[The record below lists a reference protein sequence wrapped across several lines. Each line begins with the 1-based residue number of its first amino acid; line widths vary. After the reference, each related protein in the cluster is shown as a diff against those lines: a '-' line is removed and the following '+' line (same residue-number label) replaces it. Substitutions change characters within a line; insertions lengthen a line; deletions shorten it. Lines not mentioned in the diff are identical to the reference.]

1 MRHRVVDTEFL
12 SVLPLMTKIFK
23 FVTRAGRV
31 LLGRQMAG
39 RGVTVFPDDVF
50 LVSYPRS
57 GNTWTR
63 FLLGNLIYQ
72 DDPVTFANIESR
84 IPEIYFNP
92 DHRLRRLPRPRVLKS
107 HESFQPHYRRI
118 IYIVRDPRDVAVSFY
133 HHNLK
138 AGNIPDGYPMD
149 EFIPRFINAGFDT
162 KFGSWSDNVL
172 SWLSLRGN
180 SDSFL
185 LLRYEEMKQ
194 DPAKELGKVAAFLER
209 CGFSPIDSS
218 PEKLARAVELSS
230 PERMR
235 KLESLQ
241 ARQWELTKHT
251 RQDKPFVRTATAGK
265 WKSVLSQQSVT
276 LIEAAWGSLM
286 QRLGYELSSGTL
298 HPGTRGEFAEETVAD
313 RSGVPSRA
321 TL

>member
-1 MRHRVVDTEFL
+1 
-12 SVLPLMTKIFK
+12 MTKIFRT
-23 FVTRAGRV
+23 VTRAGRV

-72 DDPVTFANIESR
+72 DEPVTFANIESR

-92 DHRLRRLPRPRVLKS
+92 DRRLRRLARPRVLKS
-107 HESFQPHYRRI
+107 HECFQPHYRRI

-133 HHNLK
+133 HHNVK
-138 AGNIPDGYPMD
+138 AGNIPDGYPID
-149 EFIPRFINAGFDT
+149 EFVPRFIAAEFDL
-162 KFGSWSDNVL
+162 KFGSWGDHVL

-180 SDSFL
+180 NDNFL
-185 LLRYEEMKQ
+185 LLRYEEMKR

-209 CGFSPIDSS
+209 CSFSRIDSS
-218 PEKLARAVELSS
+218 PDKLARAVELSS

-235 KLESLQ
+235 KLESMQ

-251 RQDKPFVRTATAGK
+251 RHDKPFVRTATAGT
-265 WKSVLSQQSVT
+265 WKSVLSQQSVK
-276 LIEAAWGSLM
+276 LIETAWGDLM
-286 QRLGYELSSGTL
+286 RRLGYELSSGT
-298 HPGTRGEFAEETVAD
+298 GVSVTSEEFGEEAVSNRND
-313 RSGVPSRA
+313 LPSRA